1 MLSSYELTN
10 LTSKE
15 LYEKLQLL
23 VNGELLETIE
33 SEAEE
38 TWEED
43 VAERIQDIRTVTDAL
58 ERRLLGEEL

>member
-1 MLSSYELTN
+1 MLSSYQLLN
-10 LTSKE
+10 LSSKE
-15 LYEKLQLL
+15 LYEKLTTL
-23 VNGELLETIE
+23 VDEELLETIE

-43 VAERIQDIRTVTDAL
+43 VAEKIQDIRTVTDAL

>member
-15 LYEKLQLL
+15 LYEKLQSL
-23 VNGELLETIE
+23 VNDELLETIKR
-33 SEAEE
+33 EAER

-43 VAERIQDIRTVTDAL
+43 VAEKIQDIRTVTDAL

>member
-1 MLSSYELTN
+1 MLSSYQLLN
-10 LTSKE
+10 LSSKE
-15 LYEKLQLL
+15 LYEKLTTL
-23 VNGELLETIE
+23 VNEELLETIK

-43 VAERIQDIRTVTDAL
+43 VAEKIQDIRTVTDAL

>member
-23 VNGELLETIE
+23 VTEELPETIKN
-33 SEAEE
+33 EAEE

-43 VAERIQDIRTVTDAL
+43 VAEKIQDIRTVTDAL

>member
-15 LYEKLQLL
+15 LYEKLQSL
-23 VNGELLETIE
+23 VNDELLETIK

>member
-23 VNGELLETIE
+23 VNDELLETIK

-43 VAERIQDIRTVTDAL
+43 VAEKNPGYQNSD
-58 ERRLLGEEL
+58 

>member
-15 LYEKLQLL
+15 LYEKLQSL
-23 VNGELLETIE
+23 VNDDLLETIK

-43 VAERIQDIRTVTDAL
+43 VAEKIQDIRTVTDAL

>member
-1 MLSSYELTN
+1 MLSSYQLLN
-10 LTSKE
+10 LSSKE
-15 LYEKLQLL
+15 LYEKMTTL
-23 VNGELLETIE
+23 VDEELLETIE

-43 VAERIQDIRTVTDAL
+43 VAEKIQDIRTVTDAL

>member
-23 VNGELLETIE
+23 VNDELLETIK

-43 VAERIQDIRTVTDAL
+43 VAEKIQDIRTVTDAL
-58 ERRLLGEEL
+58 ERRLGEEL

>member
-1 MLSSYELTN
+1 MLFFYELTN

-15 LYEKLQLL
+15 LYEKLQSL
-23 VNGELLETIE
+23 VNDELLETIK

-43 VAERIQDIRTVTDAL
+43 VAEKIQDIRTVTDAL

>member
-23 VNGELLETIE
+23 VNDELLETIK

-43 VAERIQDIRTVTDAL
+43 VAEKIQDIRTVTDAL
-58 ERRLLGEEL
+58 ERRLLDEEL